1 MESIEKIKL
10 LLENSGL
17 QHVEFVNGFI
27 EFDDPSCIYAAFDK
41 ILDIAWIVIL
51 VLTAFMLMGWA
62 ILYIKNGVKIDE
74 LFNNAKTVILIFCVL
89 SVVKPIVNAIYG
101 DNLFARGCPR
111 KQASIETVTKLL
123 ELRNKNLPR
132 GAEDELYEIFDMT
145 DSGVI
150 YPDSVSI
157 ED

>member
-1 MESIEKIKL
+1 MDIAKIVL
-10 LLENSGL
+10 LLQNSGL
-17 QHVEFVNGFI
+17 QNIRVGNGVI

-150 YPDSVSI
+150 YSDPVSI

>member
-1 MESIEKIKL
+1 MDSLEKIKL

-17 QHVEFVNGFI
+17 RNVTVNNGVI

-62 ILYIKNGVKIDE
+62 VLYIKNGVKINE
-74 LFNNAKTVILIFCVL
+74 LFNNAKTVILILCVL
-89 SVVKPIVNAIYG
+89 SVVKPIVNAVYG
-101 DNLFARGCPR
+101 DNLFARGCSR
-111 KQASIETVTKLL
+111 KQASIETVEELL
-123 ELRNKNLPR
+123 ELRNKNLPN
-132 GAEDELYEIFDMT
+132 GAEGELYEIFDMT

-150 YPDSVSI
+150 YTDPVSI